1 MRADAGVLR
10 VALQLRE
17 AAGAGVPVG
26 AVVAQEVGLLDAG
39 GVCGEGDL
47 PEVLYLHGG
56 VHADQHAGAGPG
68 AVLGD

>member
-26 AVVAQEVGLLDAG
+26 AVIAQEVGLLDAG
-39 GVCGEGDL
+39 GVCG
-47 PEVLYLHGG
+47 
-56 VHADQHAGAGPG
+56 
-68 AVLGD
+68 